1 MDITNIEKYLE
12 GIEDDCVNYAKGIV
26 DNKHKSRIEEIEE
39 IEEMKEEDYYGEL
52 DEQRA
57 WEKYREEQWQE
68 YQQKLWEEENYEY

>member
-1 MDITNIEKYLE
+1 MNIDIEKYLK
-12 GIEDDCVNYAKGIV
+12 GIDTDCVNYAKGIV

-39 IEEMKEEDYYGEL
+39 IEEEDTYGEL

-68 YQQKLWEEENYEY
+68 YQQKIWEEENYDY

>member
-1 MDITNIEKYLE
+1 MNITNIEKYLK
-12 GIEDDCVNYAKGIV
+12 GIDDDCVNYAKGIV

-39 IEEMKEEDYYGEL
+39 EYYYGEEL

-57 WEKYREEQWQE
+57 WDKYREEKWYE